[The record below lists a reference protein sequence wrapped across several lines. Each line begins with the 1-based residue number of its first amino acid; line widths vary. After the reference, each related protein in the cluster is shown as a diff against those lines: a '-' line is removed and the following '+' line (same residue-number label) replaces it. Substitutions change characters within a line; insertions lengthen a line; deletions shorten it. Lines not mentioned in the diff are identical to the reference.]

1 MPIRPPIAADE
12 NMRLKIKRWIAHLLR
27 FGFHLIHG
35 HPS

>member
-1 MPIRPPIAADE
+1 
-12 NMRLKIKRWIAHLLR
+12 MRLKIKRWIAHLLR